1 MLLADVIG
9 ALFPLELIALDL
21 TIWVLVFQLI
31 FTMSLAPI
39 ILHSKVKIRQND
51 ELKFWFHK
59 FQQQMP
65 LCN

>member
-21 TIWVLVFQLI
+21 KVYQLI
-31 FTMSLAPI
+31 FTTSLAPI
-39 ILHSKVKIRQND
+39 ILHSKVKIRQIY

-59 FQQQMP
+59 FSTTNAT
-65 LCN
+65 L